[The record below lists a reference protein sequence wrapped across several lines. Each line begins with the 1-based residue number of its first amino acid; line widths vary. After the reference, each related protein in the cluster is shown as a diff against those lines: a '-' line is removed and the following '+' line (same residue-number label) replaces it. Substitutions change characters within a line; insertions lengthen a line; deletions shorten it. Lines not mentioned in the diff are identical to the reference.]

1 MALAPDDP
9 YTNRALA
16 LFYIASNRLPEAEK
30 PLQAFAKASPN
41 AGPRLLLADYYFATA
56 RRSDARTILDGLL
69 KDESAFSEVR
79 QRLSVLEFN
88 EGRREAAHRLIDE
101 ILSKNNKDPRAAEL
115 KGRFL
120 LFEGQFAA
128 ARDAFKASLASNP
141 NSASTHYWL
150 GVALLN
156 LNEIEARHERSFP
169 RSSGLH
175 QRRSDRSS
183 SLRNCICWTVN
194 AAAAATLVNEA
205 LAIEPGNGQAR
216 MTLVDV
222 LIAQGNLTAAVKEA
236 TFIATNAPNAPSP
249 QMQLGR
255 IFMKQ
260 GDYAAAERA
269 FQRAIQLT
277 NGAVDAVGALVE
289 TKIAAGRLAEA
300 RSIVEEHIAKNPKKA
315 WLHIYASRVYK
326 AEGDL
331 GKAEAAL
338 RTALANDSD
347 NLAAYLDLTRLYI
360 AQNKLD
366 DVRGQLEAIVARQ
379 PKAVWA
385 HTLIGMSLQL
395 QNRLPEAK
403 QRYEKI
409 VEMDPEA
416 AIASNNLAGLLADA
430 GENLDRALNLAQA
443 AMRQLP
449 ESPEVNDTIASVYIK
464 QGLGSSAI
472 PHLELSVR
480 KEPAS
485 PTFQYHLGQAYAL
498 TGQKAKART
507 AFERAL
513 TLDPGFDGS
522 QEARRLLA
530 QLTANR

>member
-1 MALAPDDP
+1 MRSRPPNGVFRGPAAGTEGGRIQKIQLAK
-9 YTNRALA
+9 LH
-16 LFYIASNRLPEAEK
+16 L
-30 PLQAFAKASPN
+30 
-41 AGPRLLLADYYFATA
+41 
-56 RRSDARTILDGLL
+56 LDG
-69 KDESAFSEVR
+69 
-79 QRLSVLEFN
+79 
-88 EGRREAAHRLIDE
+88 H
-101 ILSKNNKDPRAAEL
+101 
-115 KGRFL
+115 
-120 LFEGQFAA
+120 
-128 ARDAFKASLASNP
+128 
-141 NSASTHYWL
+141 
-150 GVALLN
+150 
-156 LNEIEARHERSFP
+156 
-169 RSSGLH
+169 
-175 QRRSDRSS
+175 
-183 SLRNCICWTVN
+183 

-260 GDYAAAERA
+260 RDYAAAERA

-300 RSIVEEHIAKNPKKA
+300 RSIVEEHIAKKPKQA

-326 AEGDL
+326 AEGDM

-347 NLAAYLDLTRLYI
+347 NLAYFL
-360 AQNKLD
+360 
-366 DVRGQLEAIVARQ
+366 IVPRWTLPRTNWTICAGSSRPSWPRQ
-379 PKAVWA
+379 PKAIWA

-464 QGLGSSAI
+464 QGLGSCDPPSRTERPQGARKSDFPVSPGPGIRPGWPESESADG
-472 PHLELSVR
+472 VR
-480 KEPAS
+480 
-485 PTFQYHLGQAYAL
+485 
-498 TGQKAKART
+498 ARVDSGPR
-507 AFERAL
+507 F
-513 TLDPGFDGS
+513 
-522 QEARRLLA
+522 
-530 QLTANR
+530 